1 MVKDAAMTSN
11 SAPNHDL
18 FQAGLRNENLLDDLD
33 DFRPVS
39 LSLSCV
45 DDDEVGAS
53 LEPLICELDRLKT
66 FSESRTGT
74 SGETRLLIDGLRVPD
89 SLRSV
94 GLFRGIGGGGPFLCP
109 EPRSSSLPAFSA
121 SFSLRMLLS
130 LALLAVRLI
139 SHTVCYA
146 LAADVLLEIFAL
158 TGNAPFARLMARR
171 LYSAMCVLPIRIS
184 TGKSAMTLHLVTRVR
199 AELIAYH

>member
-1 MVKDAAMTSN
+1 M
-11 SAPNHDL
+11 
-18 FQAGLRNENLLDDLD
+18 LDDLD

-74 SGETRLLIDGLRVPD
+74 SGETRLLIDGLRMPD

-94 GLFRGIGGGGPFLCP
+94 GLFGGMGGGAFLVFGL
-109 EPRSSSLPAFSA
+109 RSPSSRTLRA

-130 LALLAVRLI
+130 LALSAAELI
-139 SHTVCYA
+139 SHMVCYA

-158 TGNAPFARLMARR
+158 TGNAPFARLMASR